1 MKTTRLTFL
10 GFALFGSTTLFATVA
25 DYQGWGLS
33 SETPSADVRAGSA
46 RTGRTI
52 IGGGLHGGK

>member
-1 MKTTRLTFL
+1 MKTTLLTFL
-10 GFALFGSTTLFATVA
+10 GFALFGSTTLF
-25 DYQGWGLS
+25 
-33 SETPSADVRAGSA
+33 DVRAGSA

>member
-1 MKTTRLTFL
+1 MKASILAVI
-10 GFALFGSTTLFATVA
+10 GFALFSTSTLAATVA
-25 DYQGWGLS
+25 DYKGWGLS
-33 SETPSADVRAGSA
+33 SETPSADVRSGSA